1 MPIFV
6 EKIVNVLS
14 TIFYTISNVVFP
26 YYNKNANKIFARK
39 LLIYTTVI
47 GVLLYFIVGCS
58 LKSFILLFFNNDML
72 MAIPVYWMLGT
83 LFISTFKLFSW
94 NCYIN
99 KSQSCKRCYCQYVL

>member
-1 MPIFV
+1 MDSVLGMGEVAYYDFV

-58 LKSFILLFFNNDML
+58 LKSLFFYFLIM
-72 MAIPVYWMLGT
+72 I
-83 LFISTFKLFSW
+83 
-94 NCYIN
+94 C
-99 KSQSCKRCYCQYVL
+99 